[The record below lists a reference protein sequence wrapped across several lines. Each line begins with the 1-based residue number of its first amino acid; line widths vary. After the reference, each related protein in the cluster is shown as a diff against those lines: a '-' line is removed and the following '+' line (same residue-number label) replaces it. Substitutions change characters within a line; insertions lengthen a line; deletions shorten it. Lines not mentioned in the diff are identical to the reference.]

1 MTRRRATSRPPVG
14 EEFEFEGDITDYWSP
29 AVIRH
34 WVLHLPEMKPTD
46 FRLYMMFRAMLT
58 SSPRGLRRMSIDE
71 LCWLLTEEEGKE
83 VGESTVRAALKRL
96 EKANLVS
103 NPDGERIVTST
114 GKGGIQNVARRYKVH
129 DLPPDVHVGW
139 SNTWQKLDAY
149 RPDWRE
155 NWIAPPTHTRTSEG
169 VVRSKMSGRT
179 DLEEPETAKAATD
192 ETAGGFV
199 RSISS
204 SAPQESSGRAQ
215 KTSGRAQKSSGG
227 KPLTSGNKGGI
238 QAPIRSSLSPVAS
251 VPAVPAD
258 VAEGTVEE
266 REAPAAPTNDT
277 PVPDAGVGQEPTAA
291 VAAAVAE
298 QFAVLWKAR
307 RGTRPSRRQL
317 DGIALDAAEA
327 IEAEDAVEW
336 LVQSVVPFMVERGYF
351 DLGSAKTHRNCP
363 APRDVRV
370 PGQRPAVLEWCGEC
384 NDGMPPESVS
394 ERFRKQGGCLI
405 KCPEC
410 HPGGVRYPAAV

>member
-1 MTRRRATSRPPVG
+1 MTRRRPTRRPPVG

-29 AVIRH
+29 AVVRH

-46 FRLYMMFRAMLT
+46 FRLYMMFRAMFT
-58 SSPRGLRRMSIDE
+58 SSPHGLRRMSIDE
-71 LCWLLTEEEGKE
+71 LCWLLSEEEGKE

-96 EKANLVS
+96 EKAHLVS

-139 SNTWQKLDAY
+139 ANTWQKLDAY

-155 NWIAPPTHTRTSEG
+155 NWITPPTHTRTPEG

-179 DLEEPETAKAATD
+179 DLEESETTETPAD

-204 SAPQESSGRAQ
+204 SASQGSSARPQKS
-215 KTSGRAQKSSGG
+215 SGRAQKSSGG
-227 KPLTSGNKGGI
+227 KPLTSENEGGI
-238 QAPIRSSLSPVAS
+238 QTPIRSSLSPVTDA
-251 VPAVPAD
+251 PAVPGD
-258 VAEGTVEE
+258 VVEETVEE
-266 REAPAAPTNDT
+266 RETPAAPTKTTTAPGAADG
-277 PVPDAGVGQEPTAA
+277 DELAIAAAA
-291 VAAAVAE
+291 VAAE
-298 QFAVLWKAR
+298 FSNLWKAE

-317 DGIALDAAEA
+317 DSLALDAAEA
-327 IEAEDAVEW
+327 IEAEDSPEW
-336 LVQSVVPFMVERGYF
+336 LTQSVVPFMVSRNYL
-351 DLGSAKTHRNCP
+351 DLGRAKTHPECP
-363 APRDVRV
+363 APRGTKV
-370 PGQRPAVLEWCGEC
+370 PGQRPAVPEWCGDC
-384 NDGMPPESVS
+384 NDATPPESVS
-394 ERFRKQGGCLI
+394 ERFRRQNGRLV

-410 HPGGVRYPAAV
+410 HPGGVRQPVAV